1 MILSADDYDSIMETL
16 DILSDSDLMQELR
29 QGQADVARGDF
40 HALDNVAN
48 EMRAKG
54 RLPK

>member
-1 MILSADDYDSIMETL
+1 MPTDYDSIMETL
-16 DILSDSDLMQELR
+16 DILSDPDLMSELR

-40 HALDNVAN
+40 HTLDDVTK

-54 RLPK
+54 RLPE

>member
-1 MILSADDYDSIMETL
+1 MD
-16 DILSDSDLMQELR
+16 ELR
-29 QGQADVARGDF
+29 QGRADIARGDL
-40 HALDNVAN
+40 HTIDDVAK